1 MNAPSPHRVVISG
14 DPGSYRVTTLPAGI
28 TCEARRFADALRLGE
43 ARARERSCVLV
54 NDTAYKPVS
63 GDAGPIHLLG
73 SPIIFVVD
81 EGDAWAVVV
90 MSPPWGFGPCGQSFV
105 GPNAARAADRYG
117 RELFDQ
123 FRQMAIAEQ
132 ARRDRIKQLKRAAVP
147 NIQHY
152 EKESG
157 R

>member
-14 DPGSYRVTTLPAGI
+14 DPGNYRVTTLPAGI

-43 ARARERSCVLV
+43 ARARERSCMLV
-54 NDTAYKPVS
+54 NDTAHKPVS
-63 GDAGPIHLLG
+63 GDAGPQHLVG
-73 SPIIFVVD
+73 SPIIFIINEV
-81 EGDAWAVVV
+81 DAWAVVV

-105 GPNAARAADRYG
+105 GPRGSAAAQRYG
-117 RELFDQ
+117 HKLFEQ

-132 ARRDRIKQLKRAAVP
+132 ARRDRIKQLKRAAAP